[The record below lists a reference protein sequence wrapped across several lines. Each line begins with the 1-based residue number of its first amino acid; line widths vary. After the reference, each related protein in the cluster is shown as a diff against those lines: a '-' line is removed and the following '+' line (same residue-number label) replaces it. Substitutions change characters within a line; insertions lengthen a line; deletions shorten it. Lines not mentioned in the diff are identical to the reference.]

1 MDSKWFLDLGWSI
14 FRHSCRTLCD
24 PQAEVAFRARYEPV
38 AKQVAQADPV
48 TVGEALVW
56 LVRMGELAG
65 QKAMRGSGILSAAN
79 VVEAADAVKQI
90 SDTTWC

>member
-24 PQAEVAFRARYEPV
+24 PEAEAAFRKRYEPV
-38 AKQVAQADPV
+38 AKEVSQADPV

-56 LVRMGELAG
+56 LARAGEMAG
-65 QKAMRGSGILSAAN
+65 QKAMRGSGILSAGD
-79 VVEAADAVKQI
+79 VVAAADAVKLI